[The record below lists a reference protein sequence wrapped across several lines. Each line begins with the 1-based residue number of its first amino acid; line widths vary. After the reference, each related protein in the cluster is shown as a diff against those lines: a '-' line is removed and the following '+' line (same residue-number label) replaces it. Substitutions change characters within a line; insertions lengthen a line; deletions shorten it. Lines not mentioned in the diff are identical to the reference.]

1 MKIVKHINGAD
12 FIGHRLNIIL
22 DTNEL
27 YLGLVN
33 GNEACPAVAVAWLS
47 HGTDVNDGLGCGVEI
62 EMVVQFPGAVEIGV
76 GQEDAGKMGM
86 SDEAKTVHTLE
97 VAGELVDI
105 RVNVV
110 REDILVDW
118 SAGRGMDK
126 AHFIRGYLD
135 GYRAQEAGACSA
147 ALGLGVTEQ
156 FATSPEA
163 GLLGA
168 EIEVGGLVED
178 CKIMIAHDGLLTV
191 FGDQVEALEGI
202 GPVADNIAK
211 ADDSADVELF
221 NAFEDGLEGLEV
233 AVDVG
238 NDRKH
243 ALPAG
248 LEVQNT
254 SDQQAE

>member
-12 FIGHRLNIIL
+12 FIDHRLNIIL

-33 GNEACPAVAVAWLS
+33 GNEACPGVAVAWLS
-47 HGTDVNDGLGCGVEI
+47 HGTDVNDGLGRGVEI

-86 SDEAKTVHTLE
+86 SDEAKTVHALE

-135 GYRAQEAGACSA
+135 GYRAQETGACSA
-147 ALGLGVTEQ
+147 ALGLAG
-156 FATSPEA
+156 FNSCSP
-163 GLLGA
+163 
-168 EIEVGGLVED
+168 
-178 CKIMIAHDGLLTV
+178 
-191 FGDQVEALEGI
+191 
-202 GPVADNIAK
+202 
-211 ADDSADVELF
+211 
-221 NAFEDGLEGLEV
+221 
-233 AVDVG
+233 
-238 NDRKH
+238 
-243 ALPAG
+243 
-248 LEVQNT
+248 
-254 SDQQAE
+254 